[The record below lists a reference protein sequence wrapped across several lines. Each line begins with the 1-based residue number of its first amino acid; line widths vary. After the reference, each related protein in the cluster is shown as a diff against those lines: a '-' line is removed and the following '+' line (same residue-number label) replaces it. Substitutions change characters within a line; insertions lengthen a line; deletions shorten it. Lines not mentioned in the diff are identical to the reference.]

1 MSRPV
6 EIEELANDLAE
17 LAPAA
22 YLCSVA
28 ADGRPKVV
36 HVPIVVEG
44 AGAGVELIAQV
55 GPGTVANV
63 ADRPSVTLIWPGH
76 DDQSMSLLVDAE
88 AQASPIDG
96 YPTLTPTGAVW
107 HRPAPPMDLP

>member
-6 EIEELANDLAE
+6 EIDELASALAQ

-36 HVPIVVEG
+36 HVPIAVEG
-44 AGAGVELIAQV
+44 ADGGVALIAQV

-63 ADRPSVTLIWPGH
+63 ADRPSVTLMWPGH
-76 DDQSMSLLVDAE
+76 DDQSMSLLVDAD
-88 AQASPIDG
+88 ASASPIDG
-96 YPTLTPTGAVW
+96 YVTLMPTGAVW